1 MGVNQEL
8 KVLSNFKKN
17 WVGVRWVRTKNRTYF
32 TIYNEKG
39 GSHICLY
46 CTTELPAITKLRKSW
61 RAKGIPCVCQTNT
74 VNYALACLRRGHSR
88 CLAPLTTGVEFYPR
102 VLPSA
107 YSRQS
112 VGRNGLITGMCF
124 TNRYQAYQNRC
135 TK

>member
-8 KVLSNFKKN
+8 KVLYNLKKN
-17 WVGVRWVRTKNRTYF
+17 WVGVRWVRTKNRTYS

-46 CTTELPAITKLRKSW
+46 CSPNSQQSQNFGNPGESKVSHVY
-61 RAKGIPCVCQTNT
+61 AKHT

-88 CLAPLTTGVEFYPR
+88 CLAPLTTEVEFYPR

-112 VGRNGLITGMCF
+112 VGRSGLITGMCF

>member
-8 KVLSNFKKN
+8 KVLYNLKKN
-17 WVGVRWVRTKNRTYF
+17 WVGS
-32 TIYNEKG
+32 G
-39 GSHICLY
+39 GCEPRIEHILQFIMKQRAAIFVYIVLPNSQQSQNFGNPGELKVSHVY
-46 CTTELPAITKLRKSW
+46 
-61 RAKGIPCVCQTNT
+61 AKHS

-112 VGRNGLITGMCF
+112 VGRSGLITGRCF